1 MLAIHALA
9 FRATAGKSLGFTIYT
24 LTSNFRGKGL
34 LPGKAKARF
43 HRLQHPENPMSTRL
57 LHREGRISA
66 LSQPLQI
73 LCHQA
78 LERRSHRG
86 RWDVGLNP

>member
-9 FRATAGKSLGFTIYT
+9 FRAAAGESLGFTLYA

-43 HRLQHPENPMSTRL
+43 HRLQHPENPMSPCL
-57 LHREGRISA
+57 LHRESRISA
-66 LSQPLQI
+66 LSQPLQT
-73 LCHQA
+73 LPHQP

>member
-9 FRATAGKSLGFTIYT
+9 FRAAAGKSLGFTLCT
-24 LTSNFRGKGL
+24 LTSNVGGKGS

-43 HRLQHPENPMSTRL
+43 HRLQHPENPTSPCL
-57 LHREGRISA
+57 LRRGLYLCSESA
-66 LSQPLQI
+66 TADPLCCQT
-73 LCHQA
+73 
-78 LERRSHRG
+78 LERRSHGG